1 MVLGR
6 LQDLGLVGCVNSRPV
21 APPAPRLNRQ
31 NPYYGIESRR
41 WFRGNRHH
49 MPLSSPRPIE
59 PVERAFAVLE
69 SLNRVRTGT
78 LSEISEATAL
88 PKPTTARLLETLI
101 ALGYVTRV
109 SRKIGYRIT
118 DRVLALAAGVR
129 YVDRLV
135 HAAAP
140 EMSAFTAKTGWPV
153 YLGTISDAIVLI
165 RHSTAEQSPMSFET
179 VGYDRK
185 FQIYESA
192 LGLAYLGF
200 CSIDER
206 RTIISAIRLS
216 DGVTPLSAPRLRG
229 LELELERIRARGY
242 AFTRSSRPRRV
253 NGLGVPIGRGEQV
266 LGALTLRYPKRAMS
280 DDEAASRYARPLAEL
295 ADRIALAALAERSGA

>member
-1 MVLGR
+1 M
-6 LQDLGLVGCVNSRPV
+6 S
-21 APPAPRLNRQ
+21 
-31 NPYYGIESRR
+31 
-41 WFRGNRHH
+41 
-49 MPLSSPRPIE
+49 LSSPRPIE

-78 LSEISEATAL
+78 LTEISEATAL

-109 SRKIGYRIT
+109 SRRIGYRIT

-129 YVDRLV
+129 YIDRLV

-165 RHSTAEQSPMSFET
+165 RHSTAPQSPMSFET

-192 LGLAYLGF
+192 LGLAYLAF
-200 CSIDER
+200 CSVDER
-206 RTIISAIRLS
+206 RTIISTIGGA
-216 DGVTPLSAPRLRG
+216 DGATPPSVQRLRG
-229 LELELERIRARGY
+229 LELELERIRERGY
-242 AFTRSSRPRRV
+242 AFTRSGRLRRV
-253 NGLGVPIGRGEQV
+253 NGLGVSIGRGERV

-280 DDEAASRYARPLAEL
+280 EDEAAARFARPLAEL
-295 ADRIALAALAERSGA
+295 ADRIAQAALTERVDA

>member
-1 MVLGR
+1 
-6 LQDLGLVGCVNSRPV
+6 
-21 APPAPRLNRQ
+21 
-31 NPYYGIESRR
+31 
-41 WFRGNRHH
+41 
-49 MPLSSPRPIE
+49 MPLSSPRTIE

-78 LSEISEATAL
+78 LTEISTATAL

-129 YVDRLV
+129 YIDRLI

-140 EMSAFTAKTGWPV
+140 EMSAFTAKSGWPV

-165 RHSTAEQSPMSFET
+165 RHSTAAQSPMSFET

-192 LGLAYLGF
+192 LGLAYLAF
-200 CSIDER
+200 CSADEC
-206 RTIISAIRLS
+206 RTIVSAIRLA
-216 DGVTPLSAPRLRG
+216 DGVTPLSVQRLRG
-229 LELELERIRARGY
+229 LELELERIRTRGY

-253 NGLGVPIGRGEQV
+253 NGLGVPVGRGDQV
-266 LGALTLRYPKRAMS
+266 MGAVTLRYPKRAMT
-280 DDEAASRYARPLAEL
+280 EEQAASRYARPLTE
-295 ADRIALAALAERSGA
+295 LAERIARAALLERHDA

>member
-1 MVLGR
+1 MT
-6 LQDLGLVGCVNSRPV
+6 
-21 APPAPRLNRQ
+21 
-31 NPYYGIESRR
+31 
-41 WFRGNRHH
+41 
-49 MPLSSPRPIE
+49 LSSPRPIE

-69 SLNRVRTGT
+69 SLNRVRSGT
-78 LSEISEATAL
+78 LTEISEATAL

-109 SRKIGYRIT
+109 SRKVGYRIT

-185 FQIYESA
+185 FHIYESA
-192 LGLAYLGF
+192 LGLAYLAF
-200 CSIDER
+200 CSTDER
-206 RTIISAIRLS
+206 RTIIAAIRTA
-216 DGVTPLSAPRLRG
+216 DGVTPLSVQRLRG
-229 LELELERIRARGY
+229 LELELDRIRARGY
-242 AFTRSSRPRRV
+242 AFTRSSRSRRV
-253 NGLGVPIGRGEQV
+253 NGLGVPVGRGEQV

-280 DDEAASRYARPLAEL
+280 EDQAASRYAKPLME
-295 ADRIALAALAERSGA
+295 LAERIAEAAFAERANA

>member
-1 MVLGR
+1 
-6 LQDLGLVGCVNSRPV
+6 
-21 APPAPRLNRQ
+21 
-31 NPYYGIESRR
+31 
-41 WFRGNRHH
+41 

-78 LSEISEATAL
+78 LTEISTATAL

-140 EMSAFTAKTGWPV
+140 EMSAFTVKTGWPV

-165 RHSTAEQSPMSFET
+165 RHSTAPQSPMSFET
-179 VGYDRK
+179 AGYDQK

-192 LGLAYLGF
+192 LGLAYLAF
-200 CSIDER
+200 CSADEC
-206 RTIISAIRLS
+206 RTIVSAIRS
-216 DGVTPLSAPRLRG
+216 PDGVTSLSPQRLRG

-253 NGLGVPIGRGEQV
+253 NGLGVPIGHDEQV
-266 LGALTLRYPKRAMS
+266 LGAVTLRYPKRAMS
-280 DDEAASRYARPLAEL
+280 EEQAASRYAKPLAEL
-295 ADRIALAALAERSGA
+295 AARIAHAAFAERDGA

>member
-1 MVLGR
+1 M
-6 LQDLGLVGCVNSRPV
+6 
-21 APPAPRLNRQ
+21 
-31 NPYYGIESRR
+31 
-41 WFRGNRHH
+41 
-49 MPLSSPRPIE
+49 
-59 PVERAFAVLE
+59 LE

-78 LSEISEATAL
+78 LTEISEATAL

-129 YVDRLV
+129 YIDRLV
-135 HAAAP
+135 HAASP

-165 RHSTAEQSPMSFET
+165 RHSTAEQSPLSFET

-192 LGLAYLGF
+192 LGLAYLAF
-200 CSIDER
+200 CSLDER
-206 RTIISAIRLS
+206 RTIMSTIRMA
-216 DGVTPLSAPRLRG
+216 DGVTPMPAQRLRA
-229 LELELERIRARGY
+229 LALELERIRACGY

-253 NGLGVPIGRGEQV
+253 NGLAVPIGHGEQV
-266 LGALTLRYPKRAMS
+266 VGALTLRYPKRAMS
-280 DDEAASRYARPLAEL
+280 EDEAASRYARSLAEL
-295 ADRIALAALAERSGA
+295 ADRIARAALSERAGA

>member
-1 MVLGR
+1 
-6 LQDLGLVGCVNSRPV
+6 
-21 APPAPRLNRQ
+21 
-31 NPYYGIESRR
+31 
-41 WFRGNRHH
+41 
-49 MPLSSPRPIE
+49 MPLSSPRSIE

-78 LSEISEATAL
+78 LTEISNATAL

-140 EMSAFTAKTGWPV
+140 EMSAFTARTSWPV

-165 RHSTAEQSPMSFET
+165 RHSTASQSPMSFET

-192 LGLAYLGF
+192 LGLAYLAF
-200 CSIDER
+200 CSADEC
-206 RTIISAIRLS
+206 RTIVSAIRS
-216 DGVTPLSAPRLRG
+216 PDGVTPLSPQRLRG
-229 LELELERIRARGY
+229 LALELERIRVRGY
-242 AFTRSSRPRRV
+242 AFTRSSQPRRV
-253 NGLGVPIGRGEQV
+253 NGLGVPIGRDQQV
-266 LGALTLRYPKRAMS
+266 LGAVTLRYPKRAMS
-280 DDEAASRYARPLAEL
+280 EDQAAARYAKPLADL
-295 ADRIALAALAERSGA
+295 AGRIAQAAFAGRDDA

>member
-1 MVLGR
+1 
-6 LQDLGLVGCVNSRPV
+6 
-21 APPAPRLNRQ
+21 
-31 NPYYGIESRR
+31 
-41 WFRGNRHH
+41 
-49 MPLSSPRPIE
+49 MPLSSPRSIE

-78 LSEISEATAL
+78 LTEISDATAL

-140 EMSAFTAKTGWPV
+140 EMRAFTATTGWPV

-165 RHSTAEQSPMSFET
+165 RHSTAPQSPMSFET

-192 LGLAYLGF
+192 LGLAYLAF
-200 CSIDER
+200 CSADEC
-206 RTIISAIRLS
+206 RTIVSAIRAP
-216 DGVTPLSAPRLRG
+216 DGVTPLSPQRLRG
-229 LELELERIRARGY
+229 LALELERIRVRGY
-242 AFTRSSRPRRV
+242 AFTRSSQPRRV
-253 NGLGVPIGRGEQV
+253 NGLGVPIGRDQQV

-280 DDEAASRYARPLAEL
+280 EEQAASRYAKPLADL
-295 ADRIALAALAERSGA
+295 ADRIAQAAFAERDDA

>member
-1 MVLGR
+1 
-6 LQDLGLVGCVNSRPV
+6 
-21 APPAPRLNRQ
+21 
-31 NPYYGIESRR
+31 
-41 WFRGNRHH
+41 

-59 PVERAFAVLE
+59 PVERAFSVLE

-78 LSEISEATAL
+78 LTEISEATAL

-129 YVDRLV
+129 YIDRLV

-140 EMSAFTAKTGWPV
+140 EMSEFTAKTGWPV
-153 YLGTISDAIVLI
+153 YLGTISDALVLI

-192 LGLAYLGF
+192 LGLAYLAF

-206 RTIISAIRLS
+206 RTIVAAIRAA
-216 DGVTPLSAPRLRG
+216 DGVTLLSVQRLRG
-229 LELELERIRARGY
+229 LELELERIRVRGY
-242 AFTRSSRPRRV
+242 SFTRSSRSRRV

-280 DDEAASRYARPLAEL
+280 EDQAAARYAGPLAEL
-295 ADRIALAALAERSGA
+295 ADRIALAAFAEREDA